1 MELAP
6 PVSQDA
12 SHSDLLKTSSVSLSG
27 LVDENLSERW
37 ITHQTPIPSARGNIS
52 PLHFPAFK
60 SATFVNLTQKDG
72 NF

>member
-12 SHSDLLKTSSVSLSG
+12 PLSELPKVSSVSPSG
-27 LVDENLSERW
+27 LVDKNLSERW
-37 ITHQTPIPSARGNIS
+37 RTHQTPIPSARGNIS
-52 PLHFPAFK
+52 PIHFPAFK
-60 SATFVNLTQKDG
+60 SATFVNLTRKDG